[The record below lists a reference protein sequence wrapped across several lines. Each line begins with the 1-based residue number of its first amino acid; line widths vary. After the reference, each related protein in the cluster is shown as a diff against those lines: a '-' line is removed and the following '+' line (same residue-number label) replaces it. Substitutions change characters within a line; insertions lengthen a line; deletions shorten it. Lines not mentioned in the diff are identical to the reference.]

1 VSYAGHVGSTVWL
14 ASVTGLIGVVLGGL
28 VSLAVSRQQIR
39 EARKQR
45 ADQALEERY
54 RRSVERRFKA
64 YSEFI
69 NCHRSVQHAVNSYY
83 SQVPGSPSVS
93 DITALLQ
100 SANNASAMVFLVAET
115 ERTNKACIGVLHV
128 LRETQRVVGGEA
140 LSSTDS
146 PRSKLNIQM
155 GRAMREF
162 ENAARTE
169 LGVGG
174 PEWTWGEVPRSGRSR
189 RDA

>member
-1 VSYAGHVGSTVWL
+1 MYV
-14 ASVTGLIGVVLGGL
+14 GVVLGGL

-39 EARKQR
+39 EAGKQR
-45 ADQALEERY
+45 ADEALEERY
-54 RRSVERRFKA
+54 QRSVERRFEA

-83 SQVPGSPSVS
+83 SQVPGCPSVS

-100 SANNASAMVFLVAET
+100 SANNASAMVSLVAET
-115 ERTNKACIGVLHV
+115 GRTNEACIGVLRA
-128 LRETQRVVGGEA
+128 LRETQRIVCDETR
-140 LSSTDS
+140 SSTDN
-146 PRSKLNIQM
+146 PQSKLNIQM

-174 PEWTWGEVPRSGRSR
+174 PEWTWTERS
-189 RDA
+189 